1 MNIFISLNNQNI
13 FMSDSD
19 FKAEIINIDYKNNFV
34 NVRVIIPKSFI
45 ETLQKYGLIK
55 TPLNKQNENKLLKEI
70 YEKIKGDKTIYK
82 SIKNEIDN
90 ANKILYLY
98 NPENQTIK
106 YDLYLVN
113 IGNESVDLL
122 FRVTFTNSNISKNK
136 YVNKPNNITNNE

>member
-1 MNIFISLNNQNI
+1 
-13 FMSDSD
+13 MSDSD
-19 FKAEIINIDYKNNFV
+19 FKAEIISIDYKNNFV
-34 NVRVIIPKSFI
+34 NMRVIIPKSFI

-98 NPENQTIK
+98 DPEKQTIK

-122 FRVTFTNSNISKNK
+122 FRVTFTDSNISKNK
-136 YVNKPNNITNNE
+136 HINKPNNITNNK

>member
-1 MNIFISLNNQNI
+1 
-13 FMSDSD
+13 MSDSD

-34 NVRVIIPKSFI
+34 NVRVIIPKSFM
-45 ETLQKYGLIK
+45 ENLQKYGLIK

-98 NPENQTIK
+98 NPEKQTIK

-113 IGNESVDLL
+113 IGNESIDLL
-122 FRVTFTNSNISKNK
+122 FRVTFTDSNISKNK
-136 YVNKPNNITNNE
+136 YINKPNNIANNK

>member
-1 MNIFISLNNQNI
+1 
-13 FMSDSD
+13 MSDSD

-34 NVRVIIPKSFI
+34 NMRVIIPKSFI

-98 NPENQTIK
+98 DPEKQTIK

-122 FRVTFTNSNISKNK
+122 FRVTFTDSNISKNK
-136 YVNKPNNITNNE
+136 HINKPNNIANNK

>member
-1 MNIFISLNNQNI
+1 
-13 FMSDSD
+13 MSDSD